1 MKKIILIT
9 MMCAF
14 TSIGYAQTHVRKAI
28 DDMLA
33 KHPEWVVNQGNSENG
48 NTSPTKAGS
57 KANRIYQLSIPD
69 TMAMDKLLNAFEADK
84 MDSYSYIRTSAE
96 YNQATQKR
104 RRASFPCDQNTRTAT
119 VFLGATSANA
129 KVELIV
135 GGKLLKTEV
144 FSATNGESVNKTVSV
159 EFSSDQPTTAYIR
172 VSISTTNGLNG
183 MVGVNAAALS
193 VAPSKNSG
201 S

>member
-57 KANRIYQLSIPD
+57 KTNRIYQLSIPD
-69 TMAMDKLLNAFEADK
+69 TTAMNNLLGAFEADK
-84 MDSYSYIRTSAE
+84 MECYSYIRTSAE
-96 YNQATQKR
+96 YNQATQNRCK
-104 RRASFPCDQNTRTAT
+104 ASTVTLQNGDRLESHSTEYSFVSLAVVDPEQRSYRTSYILKWYPIKNGRTVAT
-119 VFLGATSANA
+119 LYILYGPRP
-129 KVELIV
+129 
-135 GGKLLKTEV
+135 
-144 FSATNGESVNKTVSV
+144 NK
-159 EFSSDQPTTAYIR
+159 
-172 VSISTTNGLNG
+172 
-183 MVGVNAAALS
+183 
-193 VAPSKNSG
+193 
-201 S
+201 